1 MTQKTP
7 IQKNVTNPTQT
18 NQTSVPHNV
27 VDPNNPATTQTPSIV
42 VAPVPTL
49 RDRLNKV
56 VSDSQQWIQQW
67 RHTLQQSIVIHAEYS
82 PIRFTRGLTPVK
94 VTFSG
99 WGFCIYNGKI
109 KHFHDSDI
117 ALKIPINKQTPIL
130 IVGWRQLF
138 KHSLFVAS
146 SLNKVPNFSVHSY
159 VVYASAELPTTQI
172 NSPKVSVHLP
182 NQHVNLPTTPV
193 YQINTGILSDLRTEL
208 SNLED

>member
-1 MTQKTP
+1 MTQKPPLQQNAT
-7 IQKNVTNPTQT
+7 KPTQGT
-18 NQTSVPHNV
+18 HKSSPNNI
-27 VDPNNPATTQTPSIV
+27 VDPNNPGVQTPNVV
-42 VAPVPTL
+42 VAPMPTL
-49 RDRLNKV
+49 RDRWKRF
-56 VSDSQQWIQQW
+56 VSDSQQWAQQW
-67 RHTLQQSIVIHAEYS
+67 RQTLQQPIHIKAEYS

-138 KHSLFVAS
+138 KHSLFATS

-159 VVYASAELPTTQI
+159 VVYASANLPTQKI
-172 NSPKVSVHLP
+172 NSPNLSVNLP
-182 NQHVNLPTTPV
+182 RKNVQLPTTPAH
-193 YQINTGILSDLRTEL
+193 QINTGILTNLRTEL